1 MRAAF
6 SPARTIAEFA
16 TVRNLMCILLVA
28 SCVAVR
34 AHQHGDPLDPH
45 DPLGR
50 VVQRL
55 PELPGEDEAP
65 PGYLDIGED
74 GAEFGY
80 DSRFEKWS
88 ASIGQIHEADPD
100 VKLDYGLQL
109 TSKLGAGARFSR
121 HSSFSEV
128 VLNGIFAPQENVR
141 LRLTGAQLREED
153 GWLLG
158 RGDPRSG
165 VLQNSYMLNARKFW
179 RKYQYLSDLGMT
191 AYSTQASGPLLS
203 QELATWEQDRLSYGR
218 KDGYMI
224 NLGLKPTVHSRLEM
238 RREFSYLSYP
248 GDASPAVPHL
258 SSRVKYSQ
266 YLDQCTRVQGG
277 FSTGPESG
285 RVDLNIA
292 RNNWSLNLSRE
303 RAGDSDNTAIRLGYT
318 IPLGA
323 RPSRSGR
330 CAGMTEK
337 SPGFEPIVDASVAR
351 PPQLPSEL
359 LFTGMQ

>member
-6 SPARTIAEFA
+6 SSARTIAELVTA
-16 TVRNLMCILLVA
+16 RSMLCLLLAA
-28 SCVAVR
+28 SCIGVR
-34 AHQHGDPLDPH
+34 AHQDIDPL

-55 PELPGEDEAP
+55 PELPGEDEVA

-74 GAEFGY
+74 GAELGY
-80 DSRFEKWS
+80 ESRFEKWS
-88 ASIGQIHEADPD
+88 ASIDQIRDLDPN
-100 VKLDYGLQL
+100 VRLDYGMQL
-109 TSKLGAGARFSR
+109 TNKLGAGGRFTR
-121 HSSFSEV
+121 QSSFSEL
-128 VLNGIFAPQENVR
+128 VLNGIYAPQENVR

-158 RGDPRSG
+158 GGDPRSG
-165 VLQNSYMLNARKFW
+165 VLQNSYMLNARKYW
-179 RKYQYLSDLGMT
+179 RKYQYLSDLGVT
-191 AYSTQASGPLLS
+191 AFSTQASGPLLS
-203 QELATWEQDRLSYGR
+203 QELATWEQDRLPYGR

-224 NLGLKPTVHSRLEM
+224 NLGLKPTAHSRLEM
-238 RREFSYLSYP
+238 RREFSYLSAL
-248 GDASPAVPHL
+248 GDTSQATPHM

-266 YLDQCTRVQGG
+266 FLDQCTRVQGG

-292 RNNWSLNLSRE
+292 RNNWSINLSRE
-303 RAGDSDNTAIRLGYT
+303 QAGDSDSTAIHLGYT

-323 RPSRSGR
+323 RPSRSNR
-330 CAGMTEK
+330 CAGMVEK
-337 SPGFEPIVDASVAR
+337 SPGFEPIVDASVTR